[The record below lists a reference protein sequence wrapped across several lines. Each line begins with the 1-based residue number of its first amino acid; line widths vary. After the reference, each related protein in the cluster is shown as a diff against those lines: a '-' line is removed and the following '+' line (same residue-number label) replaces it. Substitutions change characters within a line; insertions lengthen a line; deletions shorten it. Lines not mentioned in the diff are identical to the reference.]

1 VNVRDRVLEVD
12 ELGAEQVLVARG
24 DANVGFA
31 EGPADDLASVE
42 ILQLHLK

>member
-1 VNVRDRVLEVD
+1 VDVRNRVLEVD
-12 ELGAEQVLVARG
+12 ELGAERVLVARG

-31 EGPADDLASVE
+31 KGPVE